1 MTLLERLNT
10 TDRFAASIGAQLTEV
25 REGYAKAEMTVEE
38 HHLNGGN
45 VCQGG
50 AIYTLADLSF
60 AAVSNSRGL
69 LTLGIA
75 NNITFLK
82 SAQLGDRL
90 IAECSETFNHHKLPY
105 CDIKVTNQ
113 KGELIAMMTGLSYRL
128 KQEMDVDSLM

>member
-25 REGYAKAEMTVEE
+25 KEGYAKAELTVEE

-60 AAVSNSRGL
+60 AAVSNSHGL

-90 IAECSETFNHHKLPY
+90 IAE
-105 CDIKVTNQ
+105 
-113 KGELIAMMTGLSYRL
+113 
-128 KQEMDVDSLM
+128 

>member
-1 MTLLERLNT
+1 MTLLERLNK
-10 TDRFAASIGAQLTEV
+10 TDHFAASIGARLTEI
-25 REGYAKAEMTVEE
+25 RDGYAKAEMTVGDQ
-38 HHLNGGN
+38 HLNGGG

-60 AAVSNSRGL
+60 AAVSNSHGL

-82 SAQLGDRL
+82 SAQLGDHL
-90 IAECSETFNHHKLPY
+90 TAVCSETFNHHKLPY

-113 KGELIAMMTGLSYRL
+113 DGALIAIMTGLSYRMN
-128 KQEMDVDSLM
+128 KEMEIDALM

>member
-1 MTLLERLNT
+1 
-10 TDRFAASIGAQLTEV
+10 
-25 REGYAKAEMTVEE
+25 MTVEE

-60 AAVSNSRGL
+60 AAVSNSHGL

-113 KGELIAMMTGLSYRL
+113 KGELIAVMTGLSYRL